1 VFGFLGKLLLGK
13 GTLEPEL
20 REQLES
26 EGLVLIEEGLSG
38 SVRYDRFRAPGRYHN
53 GKVTPERMGLGVSE
67 ERVVVYCK
75 SGRVKLI
82 DSEYSNPRLGMVD
95 VCVSDDGRVAFRID
109 YDRGDVPR
117 VSGLVTVRLRT
128 PNAARIVD
136 EVRARLEGR
145 PA

>member
-1 VFGFLGKLLLGK
+1 VLGFLGKLLLGN
-13 GTLEPEL
+13 GTLAPKL
-20 REQLES
+20 RTELES

-38 SVRYDRFRAPGRYHN
+38 SVRYDHFKAPGRYHD
-53 GKVTPERMGLGVSE
+53 GKVTPERMGIGVSE
-67 ERVVVYCK
+67 ERVAVYCK

-82 DSEYSNPRLGMVD
+82 DTAYSNPRLEMVD
-95 VCVSDDGRVAFRID
+95 VSLSDDGRVAFRID

-117 VSGLVTVRLRT
+117 VSGLVTVRVQT